1 MPLETK
7 SQKVL
12 LIDLENC
19 PSQLE
24 QLPTDLANYLQ
35 VLICYATS
43 YSKLPLGWLL
53 PLSDAI
59 VAKRLKIIKMDSI
72 SKNAADFGICFLAG
86 SLMQE
91 LPKETHFV
99 IVSND
104 KDLDHVVHLFK
115 SHGRSA
121 ERVGTQKE
129 EKIHPL
135 PPDEVPS
142 RMPSTVSIYCAYL
155 ITVKINRPAKVDALL
170 NSIKTKFKSN
180 LSNSESIYKMLLS
193 SGAIKMNEQK
203 ISYNEKRIKE
213 LSDQIKQ

>member
-1 MPLETK
+1 MSLETK
-7 SQKVL
+7 RQKVL

-43 YSKLPLGWLL
+43 HSRLPLSWLL

-104 KDLDHVVHLFK
+104 KDLDHVVHLLK
-115 SHGRSA
+115 SHGREA

-129 EKIHPL
+129 EKIHSL
-135 PPDEVPS
+135 PPDEVS
-142 RMPSTVSIYCAYL
+142 SQTPSTVSVYCAYL
-155 ITVKINRPAKVDALL
+155 MAMKTARPAKVDTIL
-170 NSIKTKFKSN
+170 NSIKAKFKSN
-180 LSNSESIYKMLLS
+180 LSNSESIYKILLS
-193 SGAIKMNEQK
+193 SGAIKVNEQK

>member
-1 MPLETK
+1 MLLETK
-7 SQKVL
+7 SQKAL

-43 YSKLPLGWLL
+43 HSKLPLGWLL
-53 PLSDAI
+53 PLSNAI
-59 VAKRLKIIKMDSI
+59 LAKKLKIIKMDSI

-91 LPKETHFV
+91 LSKETHFV

-104 KDLDHVVHLFK
+104 KDLDHVVYLLK

-121 ERVGTQKE
+121 ERIGTQKE
-129 EKIHPL
+129 EKIHSL
-135 PPDEVPS
+135 PPEEVPS
-142 RMPSTVSIYCAYL
+142 LMPSTVSIYCAYL
-155 ITVKINRPAKVDALL
+155 ITVKINRPTKV
-170 NSIKTKFKSN
+170 
-180 LSNSESIYKMLLS
+180 
-193 SGAIKMNEQK
+193 
-203 ISYNEKRIKE
+203 
-213 LSDQIKQ
+213 